1 MLLPLFTGLRAITFE
16 DTQGEVVKDI
26 EMSDLAIATSGEQ
39 DSFPDT
45 VSEYNRYK
53 DSLYVVGG
61 VPM

>member
-26 EMSDLAIATSGEQ
+26 EMSDLVEAIANSGEQ

-53 DSLYVVGG
+53 DSL
-61 VPM
+61 